1 MYSVSEYGDMLTDR
15 PRMRAYSR
23 ALRQTVRQGS
33 VVADIG
39 TGTGI
44 MALLACRYGA
54 RRVFAIEPDSAIEV
68 ARAAAQDNG
77 CADRIVFLQELS
89 TRVQLPEP
97 ADVIVSDLR
106 GVLPLFEHH
115 LPAIADARR
124 RLLKPGGSL
133 IPLRDT
139 LWAAVIET
147 QRLYKRLNAP
157 WISKPLDLNLRAG
170 QRVVCNTMCKTQA
183 RAADLLTSPRQVA
196 TLDYSTLE
204 DSSLRAELKAESR
217 RSGTAHGVAVWFD
230 SVLTAG
236 VEFSNAPGA
245 PKMVYGQMFFPFPE
259 PVKIVRGDRW
269 TVSLQADLV
278 GADYVWQWES
288 CVHGQ
293 GRASAPRAHFRQSTF
308 WGAPLSR
315 TDLEKREAGYRPTL
329 NAEGE
334 VEHFILSQMD
344 GKTAQEEIARRT
356 QTRFP
361 ALFSRWEDAL
371 SRAGELA
378 RKFSR

>member
-1 MYSVSEYGDMLTDR
+1 MYNISGYGDMLADR
-15 PRMRAYSR
+15 PRMRAYAR
-23 ALRQTVRQGS
+23 ALRQRVRAGS

-77 CADRIVFLQELS
+77 CADRIVFFQELS
-89 TRVQLPEP
+89 TRVELPEP

-106 GVLPLFEHH
+106 GILPLFEQH

-139 LWAAVIET
+139 LWAAVIAAP
-147 QRLYKRLNAP
+147 RLYKRLNAP
-157 WISKPLDLNLRAG
+157 WIAQPWDLNLHAG
-170 QRVVCNTMCKTQA
+170 QRVVCNTMCKAQA
-183 RAADLLTSPRQVA
+183 RAADLLTLPRQVA

-204 DSSLRAELKAESR
+204 DSRLRAELKAEAR
-217 RSGTAHGVAVWFD
+217 RRGTAHGVAVWFD

-259 PVKIVRGDRW
+259 PVQTGRGDRW
-269 TVSLQADLV
+269 AISLQADLV

-288 CVHGQ
+288 RVHGR
-293 GRASAPRAHFRQSTF
+293 GRASVPRAHFRQSTF

-315 TDLEKREAGYRPTL
+315 TDLEKREAGYRPAR

-334 VEHFILSQMD
+334 VEHFLLSQMD
-344 GKTAQEEIARRT
+344 GKTAQEEIARRA
-356 QTRFP
+356 QARFP
-361 ALFSRWEDAL
+361 ALFSRWEEAL